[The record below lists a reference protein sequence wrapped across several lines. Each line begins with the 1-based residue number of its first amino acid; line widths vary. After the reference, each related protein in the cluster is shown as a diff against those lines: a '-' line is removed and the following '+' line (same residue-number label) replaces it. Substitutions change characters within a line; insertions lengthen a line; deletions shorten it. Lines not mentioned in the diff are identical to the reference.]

1 MSTSNW
7 KWALNEALQF
17 HDPEKTANGGSTY
30 MRMKDWEVNRANISS
45 KMDYDVF
52 SKAKANYHK
61 DFANTGTTHVTTIGI
76 GSQPLFQWQ
85 KFPEDWHVVYES
97 DSDSEYS
104 DSSTPAL
111 NPHSDEWYKS
121 NLAAINKAGPLVP
134 SEAGSSSGTS
144 GPLGTE
150 GADPREA
157 GSSIPREA
165 SPPAPP
171 PASPPAQIASAVN
184 SEPAPKNKKK
194 NKKKRKTHP
203 SVATRCSS
211 RPRKARDFYR
221 DEKW

>member
-17 HDPEKTANGGSTY
+17 HDPEETANGGSTY
-30 MRMKDWEVNRANISS
+30 MQMQDWEVNRANISS

-104 DSSTPAL
+104 NSSTPAL

-121 NLAAINKAGPLVP
+121 NLAAINKP
-134 SEAGSSSGTS
+134 
-144 GPLGTE
+144 
-150 GADPREA
+150 
-157 GSSIPREA
+157 
-165 SPPAPP
+165 
-171 PASPPAQIASAVN
+171 QIASAVI

-211 RPRKARDFYR
+211 RSCKARDFYR